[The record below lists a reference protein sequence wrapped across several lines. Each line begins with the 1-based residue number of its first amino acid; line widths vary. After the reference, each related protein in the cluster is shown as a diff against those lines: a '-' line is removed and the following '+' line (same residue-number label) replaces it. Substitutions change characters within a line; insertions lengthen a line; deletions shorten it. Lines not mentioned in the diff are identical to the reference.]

1 MSWSCSKETDG
12 GDEAGVRRAGRDGG
26 EVTAASSAN
35 RLIWMVTVDPNR
47 IKILW
52 FEEAVKKFTDLPKR

>member
-12 GDEAGVRRAGRDGG
+12 GDEAGAGRDGG

-35 RLIWMVTVDPNR
+35 RLIRMVTVDPNR